1 MEMSMSDVLKA
12 IANLA
17 DKVGRYH
24 ERLLVVERERE
35 HLEQKFKEHITGC
48 KCHDPECPTNN
59 SQAI

>member
-35 HLEQKFKEHITGC
+35 HLEKK
-48 KCHDPECPTNN
+48 
-59 SQAI
+59 